1 VSHKHIY
8 LKIGKSKQKLLC
20 MEFHSPLY
28 LYFLFKF
35 LFIPYV
41 KEFHKHLL
49 DILGRLIC
57 DYLLYFFILNIT
69 IKKLSIPFYY

>member
-1 VSHKHIY
+1 
-8 LKIGKSKQKLLC
+8 

-57 DYLLYFFILNIT
+57 DYLLYFFYFKHNYKEIIHSLLLLISSVR
-69 IKKLSIPFYY
+69 KV